1 MKKRLLSMLM
11 AVLMIAS
18 LVPAVALADSTITG
32 HANCDVT
39 TVNIGVDPA
48 AKQAGI
54 EFAYCKTH
62 DTVVKELKVTPF
74 ADKAAQN
81 KCAALGHNFKAVELQ
96 AADCEDKGITITI
109 CADCGVLLE
118 NSYKETEA
126 TGHVWGGFTA
136 YVKPNCENDGWGYAI
151 CQKCKLSLIHI

>member
-1 MKKRLLSMLM
+1 MLM

-18 LVPAVALADSTITG
+18 LVPAVAMADG
-32 HANCDVT
+32 NHANCDVT

-62 DTVVKELKVTPF
+62 DTIVKALKVTPF

-96 AADCEDKGITITI
+96 AADCEDVGITITI
-109 CADCGVLLE
+109 CANCGVLLE

-136 YVKPNCENDGWGYAI
+136 YV
-151 CQKCKLSLIHI
+151 